1 MFFGKKNKIRVIF
14 FATVG
19 VLLAGFVFGLN
30 LVKAQTIKTT
40 KGTLDI
46 SAYILNQENKEIP
59 NGKYQVRFAI
69 YSKDRSEKDPYPSD
83 DDKNSRIWEEEQE
96 VEISSG
102 VFNTYLGLVSAL
114 PENIDLAASEYYL
127 GIRIG
132 EDSESIPRKKIGYVP
147 SAINAINSVN
157 STFVNG
163 ATTGIAQGNILL
175 LGKNGKIDLDR
186 LPTGTDANSL
196 VLGDDG
202 RLHDQNTDTGTNS
215 TEFNIGN
222 GTGVNSNFNLTVSN
236 ASNKPAIRFNGL
248 SQKWELSNDGTT
260 FAELGGGS
268 ALQSQID
275 QRALI
280 GHTHSTADIISGTL
294 SASRGGTGLDGA
306 FATDGQLL
314 IGNGTGYSLGNLSSS
329 DSSIVIT
336 NGSGAIDLVSSL
348 GTNVDISSETN
359 LTASGLL
366 LNLTGDNLS
375 INEGILTDGRLCTYS
390 STDGLICDTLSSSV
404 GHAPVS
410 IGSPANGLSV
420 NGAQT
425 ISLALASAT
434 TDGALNSSDWNI
446 FNNKVSSQWITTGS
460 DIYYLAGNVGI
471 GTSSIAERLTVAGN
485 IQLSGSIFA
494 TNTSQDIGTATER
507 FRYGYFENLDVN
519 NISVGGLDISGSIAN
534 IFTINS
540 NNATNDMEDSFLAFD
555 RGENGGVS
563 NLPATIQWD
572 SANDIFVTNY
582 PLSISG
588 NATATGFSVGGETIT
603 DWTGTGVI
611 ISGGA
616 LTASLGTSID
626 ISDETNLA
634 VGGTLLAR
642 TDDTLSLREGVL
654 ANGRLC
660 TYDTTSGL
668 VCNTD
673 STTVGHNAL
682 TINAIANG
690 LSVDAS
696 QVLFLSLAST
706 SATGALSNTDWNT
719 FNNKQNTISGDTEI
733 VLTGNSLSIA
743 ASIAR
748 DSELHS
754 AVTLS
759 GQTYL
764 SLVGQALTASQI
776 NLASHVTG
784 TLPIANGGTGATSLN
799 DLITLGTH
807 TAGSYIS
814 TITGN
819 TQIVVGGV
827 GAENATATLSIGADS
842 IGDTQLEFNTGQN
855 LTTMAIKL

>member
-588 NATATGFSVGGETIT
+588 NATALDGNRRNNFWRGFDCIVR
-603 DWTGTGVI
+603 
-611 ISGGA
+611 
-616 LTASLGTSID
+616 
-626 ISDETNLA
+626 N
-634 VGGTLLAR
+634 
-642 TDDTLSLREGVL
+642 
-654 ANGRLC
+654 
-660 TYDTTSGL
+660 
-668 VCNTD
+668 
-673 STTVGHNAL
+673 
-682 TINAIANG
+682 
-690 LSVDAS
+690 
-696 QVLFLSLAST
+696 
-706 SATGALSNTDWNT
+706 
-719 FNNKQNTISGDTEI
+719 FN
-733 VLTGNSLSIA
+733 
-743 ASIAR
+743 
-748 DSELHS
+748 
-754 AVTLS
+754 
-759 GQTYL
+759 
-764 SLVGQALTASQI
+764 
-776 NLASHVTG
+776 
-784 TLPIANGGTGATSLN
+784 
-799 DLITLGTH
+799 
-807 TAGSYIS
+807 
-814 TITGN
+814 
-819 TQIVVGGV
+819 
-827 GAENATATLSIGADS
+827 
-842 IGDTQLEFNTGQN
+842 
-855 LTTMAIKL
+855 